1 MEVDDL
7 VSLLA
12 VVAAVKMTVGVSM
25 GDISSAEDGKYQ
37 SCGSSEH
44 IFPPPLLFQKIVSRH
59 DKLKHVLGRKSSQF
73 VLLKNICSF

>member
-44 IFPPPLLFQKIVSRH
+44 IFPHHFYFRKLFPDMI
-59 DKLKHVLGRKSSQF
+59 
-73 VLLKNICSF
+73 N